1 MSYFIAS
8 WTAKLGAPYLITCP
22 LRQSATIR
30 TLREASAIQ
39 SRSVF
44 YPDTANFIGFVANL
58 SSRNLVRQSIA
69 LFRQHTAFPS
79 EGVAAP
85 SWIMGIGWSD
95 HWSFWKEG
103 YPAIMV
109 TDTALFRYGP
119 YHSAEDTS
127 DKIDFDRVARA
138 VAGLSRVV
146 EGLADGLQ

>member
-1 MSYFIAS
+1 
-8 WTAKLGAPYLITCP
+8 
-22 LRQSATIR
+22 
-30 TLREASAIQ
+30 
-39 SRSVF
+39 
-44 YPDTANFIGFVANL
+44 
-58 SSRNLVRQSIA
+58 
-69 LFRQHTAFPS
+69 
-79 EGVAAP
+79 
-85 SWIMGIGWSD
+85 MGIGWSD